1 MTNLEYFL
9 SLSERRMAD
18 VILNLTEDLC
28 VYCPHGREHRCRENC
43 AAGMAEWFL
52 LPYYFKSAVWRKR
65 GKK

>member
-9 SLSERRMAD
+9 TLSERRMAE

-28 VYCPHGREHRCRENC
+28 LYCPHDREHRCRENC

-52 LPYYFKSAVWRKR
+52 LPMNVKSDVWRKR
-65 GKK
+65 RLK